1 VTSLAP
7 IAGPAIVLV
16 GMLVIYKIAFSS
28 RARLS
33 PFSIGRAR
41 MRARSVTSSNGMLI
55 LAGVNVAALV
65 YQLSDTATHL
75 DFPAGA
81 TAALL
86 TICALSALLLL
97 VVVRSFGDFLMGAIG
112 VAATFLGA
120 YLQGGTA
127 AVLAVVV
134 LTLLTLFLLGGI
146 RGFIRPL

>member
-1 VTSLAP
+1 MTNLPP
-7 IAGPAIVLV
+7 IAGPIVVLI
-16 GMLVIYKIAFSS
+16 GMLIIYKIAFSS
-28 RARLS
+28 RARLT
-33 PFSIGRAR
+33 PFSIARAR
-41 MRARSVTSSNGMLI
+41 MRARSATSSNGMLI

-65 YQLSDTATHL
+65 YQLSDTAAHFA
-75 DFPAGA
+75 FPAGA
-81 TAALL
+81 TATLL

-112 VAATFLGA
+112 VAATFLGS
-120 YLQGGTA
+120 YLQGGTP